1 MSPQR
6 PLGWHY
12 FSCTASDGCSVHLPG
27 DARAADARAADAS
40 AALIPEAEA
49 VQDGEADL
57 EISAT
62 ELFQKELAVART

>member
-27 DARAADARAADAS
+27 DARAADAS

-57 EISAT
+57 EVSAT

>member
-12 FSCTASDGCSVHLPG
+12 FSCTASDGCSVHFPG
-27 DARAADARAADAS
+27 DARAADAS
-40 AALIPEAEA
+40 VALIPGAEA

-57 EISAT
+57 EVSAT